1 MLTITQVDSFNEAL
15 LLKYGRYNDK
25 PKYRLSYTS
34 TSFEDRWV
42 EGTEYFGPF
51 KLRDVKGIQRMPKY
65 PRDKDRWVLEI
76 LVDIPEGL
84 KDELVGE
91 NGMTYEPLFIFKKNN
106 EYVEPFW
113 TAINMLAY
121 LSHNP
126 IEVALDVE
134 GELAKIDQNDYE
146 RLYELLDNEMPD
158 MAMKLKRGS
167 AVFMNSA
174 KKFHLIN

>member
-1 MLTITQVDSFNEAL
+1 MLTNETIEDWNATL
-15 LLKYGRYNDK
+15 LLKYGRLNDK
-25 PKYRLSYTS
+25 PKYRVGYTS

-42 EGTEYFGPF
+42 EGTEYFGPI

-65 PRDKDRWVLEI
+65 PRDKDRYVLEI
-76 LVDIPEGL
+76 LVEIPLAL

-91 NGMTYEPLFIFKKNN
+91 NGMTYEPLFIFKKGKQ
-106 EYVEPFW
+106 YIEPNW
-113 TAINMLAY
+113 IMINMLAY

-126 IEVALDVE
+126 IESVVDVE
-134 GELAKIDQNDYE
+134 GELAKLDKQDYE

-167 AVFMNSA
+167 AVSFGGV
-174 KKFHLIN
+174 KPYLIN